1 MSNKKDSLGDRMKE
15 NYENRAKTYL
25 VRRMPVIIRLDGKA
39 FHTFTKGLK
48 KPYDEIFHNT
58 MNATMK
64 YLCENIQGCKLGY
77 TQSDEITLLLTDYDT
92 LDTDA
97 WFDNSVQKICSVSA
111 SMATMAFNKIFR
123 DLTDEYLRS
132 DAWVNHYWEEDVKKY
147 TDTLKNAINKGAMF
161 DSRCFNIPEDEVA
174 NCFIWRQQD
183 ATRNAIQ
190 MLGQCN
196 FSHKELNGKSCNNIQ
211 DMLML
216 QKNINFND
224 MPTEF
229 KRGVCC
235 VKEIYHTDITAPGC
249 EDCPIDA
256 TSVRTRWVLDK
267 EIPIFTQDR
276 NYIESRFKEN

>member
-15 NYENRAKTYL
+15 NYENRSKTYL
-25 VRRMPVIIRLDGKA
+25 VRRMPVIIRLNGKA

-48 KPYDEIFHNT
+48 KPYDEIFHDT

-92 LDTDA
+92 LDTAA
-97 WFDNSVQKICSVSA
+97 WFDNNVQKICSISA
-111 SMATMAFNKIFR
+111 SMATMAFNK
-123 DLTDEYLRS
+123 YLRENTECYFMEHS
-132 DAWVNHYWEEDVKKY
+132 WDEDYV
-147 TDTLKNAINKGAMF
+147 LILSLAITKGAMF
-161 DSRCFNIPEDEVA
+161 DSRCFNIPEDEVT

-196 FSHKELNGKSCNNIQ
+196 FSHNELHGRSCNDIQ
-211 DMLML
+211 DMLMT
-216 QKNINFND
+216 QKGINFND

-235 VKEIYHTDITAPGC
+235 IKEEYHIDSIVLGS
-249 EDCPIDA
+249 EGCPIDSV
-256 TSVRTRWVLDK
+256 SVRTRWTLDK